1 MIRSMTAFAS
11 RTEKTQGSIVSWEI
25 KSVNHRFLDL
35 SLRVPEPMRFL
46 EPEVRALLGRRL
58 GRGRVECSLQI
69 RTADDTTNVL
79 EPNLPVID
87 QIISL
92 AEIIQKRSNL
102 QFGPMTPL
110 ELLKWPQALR
120 VPELNYEQ
128 LTQPVLD
135 LLESTLTEL
144 TSSRETEGRQL
155 AASIENKCHEIKAC
169 VCEAKVRIPIVLKA
183 NRDKLKARLLEVSEN
198 LQPDRLEQECVYLA
212 QKMDITEEV
221 ERLESHIDEALNTL
235 TLDTPVGRKLDFLLQ
250 EFNREANTLGSKSQD
265 IVTTRAS
272 LAMKVL
278 IEQIREQVQNIE

>member
-1 MIRSMTAFAS
+1 
-11 RTEKTQGSIVSWEI
+11 
-25 KSVNHRFLDL
+25 
-35 SLRVPEPMRFL
+35 
-46 EPEVRALLGRRL
+46 
-58 GRGRVECSLQI
+58 
-69 RTADDTTNVL
+69 
-79 EPNLPVID
+79 
-87 QIISL
+87 
-92 AEIIQKRSNL
+92 
-102 QFGPMTPL
+102 MTPL

>member
-1 MIRSMTAFAS
+1 MIRSMTAFS
-11 RTEKTQGSIVSWEI
+11 SKTEKTLGSIVSWEI
-25 KSVNHRFLDL
+25 KSVNHRFLDI
-35 SLRVPEPMRFL
+35 SLRVPEPMRFI

-58 GRGRVECSLQI
+58 GRGRVECALQI
-69 RTADDTTNVL
+69 RTSDDSINVL

-87 QIISL
+87 QILSL
-92 AEIIQKRSNL
+92 AQIIQNRSEV
-102 QFGPMTPL
+102 QFGPITPL

-120 VPELNYEQ
+120 IPEVNYEQ

-135 LLESTLTEL
+135 LLERTLTEL

-155 AASIENKCHEIKAC
+155 AVSIENKCHQIKAC
-169 VCEAKVRIPIVLKA
+169 VLEAQARIPIVLNT
-183 NRDKLKARLLEVSEN
+183 NRDKLKARLLEVSDN

-212 QKMDITEEV
+212 QKMDITEEL

-235 TLDTPVGRKLDFLLQ
+235 KLETPVGRKLDFLLQ

>member
-11 RTEKTQGSIVSWEI
+11 RTQKTQGSIVSWEI

-87 QIISL
+87 QILSL
-92 AEIIQKRSNL
+92 AEIIQKRSNI

-135 LLESTLTEL
+135 LLEITLTEL
-144 TSSRETEGRQL
+144 TSARETEGRQL
-155 AASIENKCHEIKAC
+155 ATSIENKCHEIKAC
-169 VCEAKVRIPIVLKA
+169 VCEAKLRIPIVLKA

-235 TLDTPVGRKLDFLLQ
+235 KLDTPVGRKLDFLLQ

>member
-155 AASIENKCHEIKAC
+155 AASIEKKCHEIKAF
-169 VCEAKVRIPIVLKA
+169 VCEAKVRIPTVLKA

-212 QKMDITEEV
+212 QKMDITEEI